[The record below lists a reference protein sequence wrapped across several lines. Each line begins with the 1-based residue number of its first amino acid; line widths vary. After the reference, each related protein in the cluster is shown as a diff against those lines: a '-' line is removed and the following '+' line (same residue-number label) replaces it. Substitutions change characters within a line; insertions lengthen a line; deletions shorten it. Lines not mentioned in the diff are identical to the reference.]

1 MENQENQE
9 TQGTK
14 TPEIFEEL
22 AVTELEDRLEL
33 VTRCSC
39 RVSPSK

>member
-1 MENQENQE
+1 MENQEVQ
-9 TQGTK
+9 

-39 RVSPSK
+39 RVSPVAAP